1 MICLFAALPVVM
13 GWAESY
19 HMQAGL
25 CGMVGISGPFG
36 RQLEQCCAQISNL
49 FFSCEF
55 QVSLWLSFF
64 KYLSKLNGL

>member
-1 MICLFAALPVVM
+1 MVCLFVALLVVI

-19 HMQAGL
+19 HRQADL
-25 CGMVGISGPFG
+25 CGMVGISGPLG
-36 RQLEQCCAQISNL
+36 SQMKQCCGQISNL

-64 KYLSKLNGL
+64 KYLSKLNGS